1 MESITN
7 AFSGNNAQSGNT
19 DQTTS
24 SSGGGIGD
32 SINSALGG
40 GQSSEK
46 NEDYLDK
53 GCAFRLVECWLS
65 RSNRVLPT
73 ASMLFSSTASAKAL
87 RTTRT
92 RPSSSRM
99 SRSLMLSEGEI
110 RSDHTYV
117 HSLKM
122 NAGRQY
128 KNFTGSDVP
137 IADK

>member
-19 DQTTS
+19 DQTSS

-53 GCAFRLVECWLS
+53 GIDAVQQYGFGQGAQNNENAAEQFKDEQIS
-65 RSNRVLPT
+65 D
-73 ASMLFSSTASAKAL
+73 A
-87 RTTRT
+87 
-92 RPSSSRM
+92 
-99 SRSLMLSEGEI
+99 I
-110 RSDHTYV
+110 R
-117 HSLKM
+117 
-122 NAGRQY
+122 GQY